1 MAYDGGRDYGGGYDD
16 SYDDRP
22 EFRDGFRDLQPPE
35 PGLDTATYVPDVVK
49 TFVVYLYRHIREKN
63 VYEIHQM
70 YEGSFQKLSDRLF
83 KQSSWPHVD
92 MIAAYVENDHVFCLL
107 YKEMWFRHVY
117 ARLQPTLEQRCD
129 SWDNYCNLFQV
140 ILHGNVNMQ
149 LPNQWLWDMV
159 DEFIYQFQSFCQYR
173 AKLKQKTEHELA
185 VLRQIDEVRP
195 LLLSLLAALHLL
207 VKCLACLLGLPL
219 SVVAVYA
226 ASCGYSGF
234 RVKLPPRIHAMAGRN
249 GRQLLECGA
258 RVWDEVGVEIL

>member
-1 MAYDGGRDYGGGYDD
+1 MQYTTGSINSTSRHPQLPKPVYFYFNGEIRTLIFTCVYLSLVCTNYVAVMAYDGGRDYGGGYDD

-35 PGLDTATYVPDVVK
+35 PGVDSTNYVPDVVK

-70 YEGSFQKLSDRLF
+70 YEGSFQKLSERLF
-83 KQSSWPHVD
+83 KQSNWPAVD
-92 MIAAYVENDHVFCLL
+92 MIAPYVENDHVFCLL

-173 AKLKQKTEHELA
+173 AKLKQKSDHELA
-185 VLRQIDEVRP
+185 VLRQIDEVCSQLTFQLWRFH
-195 LLLSLLAALHLL
+195 HLW
-207 VKCLACLLGLPL
+207 
-219 SVVAVYA
+219 SVW
-226 ASCGYSGF
+226 G
-234 RVKLPPRIHAMAGRN
+234 
-249 GRQLLECGA
+249 
-258 RVWDEVGVEIL
+258 